1 MQMDGDESSNVEDRR
16 GDRWIWRWRRLWRW
30 RLRRRG
36 HSHPM
41 GGGGGGLFKGG
52 IGFVAF
58 IVIALIFGVD
68 PMALLSGLGGG
79 DTSTYTA
86 PATTQSSRTAR
97 APAADAETTF
107 VSRVLKSTEDVWTS
121 LFRDMGRQYVDPKL
135 VLYRDATRTGCG
147 TGQAAMGPFY
157 CPADE
162 RVYLDL
168 GLLRRSGEPLPRSRP
183 VPAGLCDRPRGRP
196 PRPEPARHHRQG
208 RPDAP
213 EHEQARRQR
222 AVGAGRAAGRLLRR
236 RVGQPRRAE
245 ERRQDDRRQGRRSGA
260 GGGLGDRRR
269 PAAEAGSR
277 QDRARQLHPWQRA
290 RSARA
295 GSAKGWT
302 AAIPTSAIRSG
313 RSSSSAFLSFPRCA
327 GQRPRTAATRA
338 SEGAAARFV

>member
-1 MQMDGDESSNVEDRR
+1 MQMDGDESSNIEDRR
-16 GDRWIWRWRRLWRW
+16 GEGGFGGGGFGGGGFGGGGI
-30 RLRRRG
+30 
-36 HSHPM
+36 PI

-79 DTSTYTA
+79 DTGSSYTA
-86 PATTQSSRTAR
+86 PATQSSRTAR

-168 GLLRRSGEPLPRSRP
+168 GFFDDLASRFHAPGQFPQAYVIAHEVGHHVQNLLGITAKVDQMRQSMSKRDANALSVRVELQADCFAGVWANRADQKSGGKMIDDKDVDQALAAAS
-183 VPAGLCDRPRGRP
+183 AIGDDRLQKQ
-196 PRPEPARHHRQG
+196 AQG
-208 RPDAP
+208 RIVPDSFT
-213 EHEQARRQR
+213 HGTQR
-222 AVGAGRAAGRLLRR
+222 A
-236 RVGQPRRAE
+236 
-245 ERRQDDRRQGRRSGA
+245 
-260 GGGLGDRRR
+260 
-269 PAAEAGSR
+269 
-277 QDRARQLHPWQRA
+277 
-290 RSARA
+290 ARA
-295 GSAKGWT
+295 LV
-302 AAIPTSAIRSG
+302 PHR
-313 RSSSSAFLSFPRCA
+313 A
-327 GQRPRTAATRA
+327 GQRRSQQVRYVQ
-338 SEGAAARFV
+338 GAAVIACSDAQAGRSASRCAPACRQS